1 VAERQLRK
9 VSPDV
14 IRRNRDN
21 PRLIFRQD
29 ELDALAASIRRVG
42 ILVPLAVYEE
52 PDGKHY
58 VLIDG
63 ERRWKCAQKLSLPNV
78 PIIIEPKPT
87 RLENILRMFDI
98 HNVRSQWDLL
108 AISLKLQEI
117 QQLLSDEKKPN
128 SAKDISVLTGL
139 SLATVRRAF
148 DLLTLPEKYL
158 RRLRAELEKP
168 KSAQQFSEDLFI
180 EMRKAL
186 RVVGK
191 YTPEV
196 TEGFSAQRLVDVF
209 FKKYESKVIR
219 SVVAFRKVS
228 RIARSEKVGVPKAAV
243 LPALRQLIED
253 PDYTIESAYAESVQ
267 AFYEERE
274 VLTSVRGLT
283 GRLNNLSEVHV
294 GPGPLRESLE
304 FLRRAVNRILETKS

>member
-1 VAERQLRK
+1 MAERQLRK